1 MRNRSA
7 AIRIPLYKPGNELA
21 TRMEIRFPDPAC
33 NPYLAFSVML
43 SAGLDGLEKQT
54 VPPDHVTA
62 DLYDLSSDEVED
74 LGIASL
80 PQDLAE
86 AVDVAAQ
93 NDFPKE
99 ALGAHVHGSLIE
111 NKSGEVDKF
120 RLHVS
125 EFDLEEHLK
134 L

>member
-1 MRNRSA
+1 MRPGREDSV
-7 AIRIPLYKPGNELA
+7 RIEYRA
-21 TRMEIRFPDPAC
+21 PDSAC

-43 SAGLDGLEKQT
+43 SAGLDGLAKKA
-54 VPPDHVTA
+54 VPPDHVTI
-62 DLYDLSSDEVED
+62 DLYELSSDEVED
-74 LGIASL
+74 LGIESL

-86 AVDVAAQ
+86 AVEVAAQ
-93 NDFPKE
+93 SEFLKE

-111 NKSGEVDKF
+111 NKRGEVDKF